1 MENLSSRVSCKKFLS
16 GYTNSILYDNYC
28 ICISKMFGQKRF
40 ENLSLNLN
48 DPTVNVIIA
57 ISIIKD
63 DQKWFGLKT
72 VPI

>member
-1 MENLSSRVSCKKFLS
+1 
-16 GYTNSILYDNYC
+16 
-28 ICISKMFGQKRF
+28 MFGQNRF